1 MGDAASRQGEA
12 AGPDTHS
19 RSVRRRWRR
28 PVSGLAERFDGQGEC
43 SNIEA
48 ETLAFPRR
56 GAVAADAHESIDLR
70 VSRSAYRC
78 GGSAGMAVSVK
89 TQRTCFPFNPQATEW
104 HAGHLRTVC
113 GGVVKSN

>member
-1 MGDAASRQGEA
+1 MGRVSAQTSKPKPSPSHAEA
-12 AGPDTHS
+12 QWLPM
-19 RSVRRRWRR
+19 
-28 PVSGLAERFDGQGEC
+28 
-43 SNIEA
+43 
-48 ETLAFPRR
+48 PR
-56 GAVAADAHESIDLR
+56 GIDSR

-78 GGSAGMAVSVK
+78 GGSAGMAGSVK